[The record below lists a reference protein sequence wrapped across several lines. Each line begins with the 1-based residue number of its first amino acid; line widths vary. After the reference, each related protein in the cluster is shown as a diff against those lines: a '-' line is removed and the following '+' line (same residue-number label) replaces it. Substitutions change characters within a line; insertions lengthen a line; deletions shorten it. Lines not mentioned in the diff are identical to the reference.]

1 MELKLVVMLVEVYRI
16 RDKRGIEKEIVR
28 MREPRLLMSSVSVY
42 ATGHAFFF
50 FFFYLFIFILSS
62 FINTYY

>member
-1 MELKLVVMLVEVYRI
+1 MELKLEVTLVEVYKI

-28 MREPRLLMSSVSVY
+28 MREPRLLMSSASVY
-42 ATGHAFFF
+42 ATGRAFF